1 MDVQNLEKS
10 KELELLLT
18 QYTTTSKS
26 YLDNL
31 TKENTVSA
39 QKDLKTLDDL
49 NGIILTR

>member
-31 TKENTVSA
+31 TKKKYCFGT
-39 QKDLKTLDDL
+39 KRFK
-49 NGIILTR
+49 IIE